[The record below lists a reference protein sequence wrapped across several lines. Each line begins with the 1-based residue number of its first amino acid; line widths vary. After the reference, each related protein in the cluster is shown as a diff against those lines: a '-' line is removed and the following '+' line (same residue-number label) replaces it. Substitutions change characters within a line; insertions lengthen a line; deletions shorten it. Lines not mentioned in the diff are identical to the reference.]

1 MIISCSI
8 QFLTCCKYAPV
19 TIGKNNIT
27 DADSVVTRSIPGYY
41 VAVILASFVSQ
52 LCNVFLEMVMPISVS
67 HW

>member
-19 TIGKNNIT
+19 TIDKKNNIT

-41 VAVILASFVSQ
+41 VAVILA
-52 LCNVFLEMVMPISVS
+52 
-67 HW
+67 